1 MAKNNNLHNAKRAKN
16 DEFYTTRTSVEREL
30 CNYRDHFKG
39 NFSKKV
45 KNYFAD
51 SENCIIFVF
60 VKQEQQVL
68 VKV

>member
-45 KNYFAD
+45 KKYFAD
-51 SENCIIFVF
+51 SKNSVTFAQR
-60 VKQEQQVL
+60 KDEQY
-68 VKV
+68 